1 MAIFEVGMRVRFLEE
16 TGTGKILEIRG
27 SEALVADA
35 YGFADWH
42 ALRSILPLDPPP
54 ASPVEAAPEPP
65 KEVPKTRVRFVHE
78 PGTGEILDRKGDE
91 VLVATSAGFQ
101 IWVPKTEII
110 ELDATQE
117 IQIDAKELA
126 AIRKAELNPRKLYR
140 KKAADNRRE
149 IDLHIHEL
157 LETTRGMSKH
167 ALYEFQMGTA
177 QEALFEARRSGIKFL
192 VLIHGKGKG
201 KLRQGLMEWLE
212 TQERLAFY
220 DASYAKYGGGALEVQ
235 LF

>member
-1 MAIFEVGMRVRFLEE
+1 MKIFKVGMRVRFLEE
-16 TGTGKILEIRG
+16 TGTGKILDLSG
-27 SEALVADA
+27 SEVLVEDA
-35 YGFADWH
+35 NGFADWH
-42 ALRSILPLDPPP
+42 AEKSLLPLDPPSE
-54 ASPVEAAPEPP
+54 SPVEIAPEPAREP
-65 KEVPKTRVRFVHE
+65 PKTRVRFVHE
-78 PGTGEILDRKGDE
+78 SGTGEILDRRGDE

-101 IWVPKTEII
+101 IWLPKAEII
-110 ELDATQE
+110 ELNAAQE
-117 IQIDAKELA
+117 LQIDARELA

-157 LETTRGMSKH
+157 LESTRGLTKH
-167 ALYEFQMGTA
+167 ALFEYQMGAA
-177 QEALFEARRSGIKFL
+177 QEALYEARRSGIKFL
-192 VLIHGKGKG
+192 VFIHGKGKG

-212 TQERLAFY
+212 TQERLTFY